1 MRHLTRA
8 PGAGTVPARA
18 AYRADHPLARGL
30 VARDRMARDRMARDR
45 MVPGVGRAPRANAE
59 KDQADVV
66 VRRAGST
73 ERRPAFPGRWS

>member
-8 PGAGTVPARA
+8 PGAGTVPVPVA

-30 VARDRMARDRMARDR
+30 VARVRMGRDP
-45 MVPGVGRAPRANAE
+45 MVPVVDGTRRAGAVR
-59 KDQADVV
+59 DQGDVV

-73 ERRPAFPGRWS
+73 ERRPAFPDRWS